1 MKMKINILSAAL
13 LGAAV
18 WCTDAEAQGGN
29 QQQNQTQQ
37 TEREA
42 PATQN
47 REDLPPPVGRDEDT
61 EAFVDATYSI
71 AEVVGFDEELN
82 MFQKAYVEAGV
93 EAALHKDG
101 PFTVFAP
108 TDAAFLEIPA
118 PQFQQLMSPEY
129 SQQLLAFISSHIVEG
144 NIKIEDLS
152 NGQKL
157 RTIDGK
163 ELTVKKIGRD
173 VSIDGARISV
183 PNIKAQN
190 GMMHKIE
197 GLILPSV
204 KE

>member
-1 MKMKINILSAAL
+1 MKMKINILSAVL
-13 LGAAV
+13 FGAAL
-18 WCTDAEAQGGN
+18 WCSDAVAQGEN

-47 REDLPPPVGRDEDT
+47 REGLPPPVGRDEDT
-61 EAFVDATYSI
+61 EAFVDAKYSI
-71 AEVVGFDEELN
+71 AEVVGFDQELN
-82 MFQKAYVEAGV
+82 TFQKAYYQAGI
-93 EAALHKDG
+93 EAALHKAG
-101 PFTVFAP
+101 PYTVFAP

-118 PQFQQLMSPEY
+118 TQLQQLMSPEY

-144 NIKIEDLS
+144 NISIEDLS

-163 ELTVKKIGRD
+163 ELTVKKVAKD
-173 VSIDGARISV
+173 VSINGARISV

-190 GMMHKIE
+190 GIMHKIE

-204 KE
+204 KD